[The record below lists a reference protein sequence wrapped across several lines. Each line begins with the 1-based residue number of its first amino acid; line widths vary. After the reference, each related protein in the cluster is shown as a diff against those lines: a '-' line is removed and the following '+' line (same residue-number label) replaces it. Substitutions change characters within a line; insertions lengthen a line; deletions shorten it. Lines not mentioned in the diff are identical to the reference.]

1 MSAAVDEVPAI
12 VGGSRAASPAESQGP
27 GRGGKSGSAEA
38 AIGGVEN
45 GKCVPSITA
54 EAAGAA
60 VRARAAAGI
69 LVVIRWVAVRAA
81 AAGITWRSARI
92 TAVRQAFDAGIRGCA
107 GQGCKCADDI
117 TRRASDP
124 FPLGA
129 IRVIGRERDVVR
141 VGTRAAAQNAAATA
155 AETGSIER
163 HRSAERE
170 LRSNIDGQHAASC
183 SV

>member
-38 AIGGVEN
+38 AIRGVEN
-45 GKCVPSITA
+45 GKGVPSITA
-54 EAAGAA
+54 E
-60 VRARAAAGI
+60 
-69 LVVIRWVAVRAA
+69 AA

-117 TRRASDP
+117 MRRASDP

-155 AETGSIER
+155 AE
-163 HRSAERE
+163 
-170 LRSNIDGQHAASC
+170 
-183 SV
+183 